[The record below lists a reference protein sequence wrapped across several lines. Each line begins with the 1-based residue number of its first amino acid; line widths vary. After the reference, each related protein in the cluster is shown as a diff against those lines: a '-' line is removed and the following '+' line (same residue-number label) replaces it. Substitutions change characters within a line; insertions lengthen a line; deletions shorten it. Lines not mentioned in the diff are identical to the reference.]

1 MTEKKGKRGDGK
13 ALRCTDKVIEIL
25 SKRDKD
31 ELMNNP
37 SYRSDLR
44 QLNLDKI
51 NIKFSKVLF
60 YLKTFIYFCL
70 FDYTHTVVVI
80 RNFILIIDMQQL
92 KTLKIIFYEAIKT
105 ILFTFSYGV
114 LGLPCSCMEPGKHFS
129 W

>member
-31 ELMNNP
+31 ELMNNHT
-37 SYRSDLR
+37 YRSDLR
-44 QLNLDKI
+44 QLNLDKS

-114 LGLPCSCMEPGKHFS
+114 FGLSYSCMEPGIHFS